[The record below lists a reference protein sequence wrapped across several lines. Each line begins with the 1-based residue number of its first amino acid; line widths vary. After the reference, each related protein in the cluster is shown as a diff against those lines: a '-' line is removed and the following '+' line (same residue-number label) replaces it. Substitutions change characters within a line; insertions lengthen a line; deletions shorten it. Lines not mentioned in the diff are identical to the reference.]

1 MDKFIPVET
10 EAKIQALGLK
20 TSFGLIYLHN
30 KWLSYTLNQL
40 KHLHE
45 SETSVETLHNPHLL
59 AIKLATYQTTGA

>member
-40 KHLHE
+40 TLYE
-45 SETSVETLHNPHLL
+45 SETSVKTLHNPHLL
-59 AIKLATYQTTGA
+59 AIKLATYQITGA